1 MNFSNLSPI
10 QIKLIK
16 ITLIVFLT
24 IVTAS
29 YLKGLIRKKIS
40 NQYQNKIVLE
50 QISDILYYGIIAFGL
65 VLVLI
70 EFGVQKSTILTL
82 LVSVG
87 ITLGLSFQNILLK
100 VFSGIYIIMMKLYDI
115 GDSINVNSTTG
126 QVVAFN
132 LFNTTVRDQ
141 TKNIDIIIPNDI
153 ISDTELINYTRQ
165 STSN

>member
-1 MNFSNLSPI
+1 MNLSPI
-10 QIKLIK
+10 QIKVIK
-16 ITLIVFLT
+16 IILIVFLT
-24 IVTAS
+24 VTLAS
-29 YLKGLIRKKIS
+29 YLKGLIRKKIT
-40 NQYQNKIVLE
+40 NNKIVLE
-50 QISDILYYGIIAFGL
+50 QISDILYYGVIAFGL

-70 EFGVQKSTILTL
+70 ELGVQKSTILTL

>member
-1 MNFSNLSPI
+1 
-10 QIKLIK
+10 
-16 ITLIVFLT
+16 
-24 IVTAS
+24 
-29 YLKGLIRKKIS
+29 
-40 NQYQNKIVLE
+40 VLE

>member
-1 MNFSNLSPI
+1 MNLSPI
-10 QIKLIK
+10 QIKVIK
-16 ITLIVFLT
+16 IILIVFLT
-24 IVTAS
+24 ITLAS
-29 YLKGLIRKKIS
+29 YLKGLIRKKIT

-50 QISDILYYGIIAFGL
+50 QISDILYYGVIAFGF

-70 EFGVQKSTILTL
+70 ELGVQKSTILTL

-153 ISDTELINYTRQ
+153 ISGTELINYSRQ
-165 STSN
+165 SN